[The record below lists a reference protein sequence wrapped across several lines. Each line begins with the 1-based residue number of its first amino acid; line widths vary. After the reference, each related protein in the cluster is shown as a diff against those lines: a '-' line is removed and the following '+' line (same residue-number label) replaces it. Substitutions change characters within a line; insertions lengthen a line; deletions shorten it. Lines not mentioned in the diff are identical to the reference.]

1 MNWHQREAQDIF
13 QELVTSEAGL
23 TPSAA
28 AHRLA
33 QYGPNR
39 LAEEDRISKIK
50 IILLQFANLLAYILL
65 IAYWPFPYPL
75 TVVFNR

>member
-1 MNWHQREAQDIF
+1 MKWHQREVTDIF
-13 QELVTSEAGL
+13 QELATSEAGL
-23 TPSAA
+23 SSVAA
-28 AHRLA
+28 ADRLA

-50 IILLQFANLLAYILL
+50 IILRQFANPLAYILL

-75 TVVFNR
+75 TLVFNR

>member
-1 MNWHQREAQDIF
+1 MNWHQREVQDIF
-13 QELVTSEAGL
+13 QELATSEACL
-23 TPSAA
+23 APTAA

-39 LAEEDRISKIK
+39 LAEEDRISGIK
-50 IILLQFANLLAYILL
+50 IILRQFANPIAYILL

-75 TVVFNR
+75 TLVFNR